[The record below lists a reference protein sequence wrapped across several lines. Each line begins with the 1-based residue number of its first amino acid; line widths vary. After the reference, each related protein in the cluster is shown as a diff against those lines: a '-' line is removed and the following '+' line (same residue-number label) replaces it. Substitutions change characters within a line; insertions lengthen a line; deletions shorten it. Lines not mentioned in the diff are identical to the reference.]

1 MVGRV
6 GRALGPSAYRHKS
19 ASLVSRVLCENAAL
33 QDKSLLLSAAN
44 RAGFW
49 TEVVKLLSRQTL
61 GGAAAVMMMI
71 EGSPRRLKNEVRVRD
86 GLKKRPRV

>member
-1 MVGRV
+1 M

-33 QDKSLLLSAAN
+33 QDKSLQLSAAN

-49 TEVVKLLSRQTL
+49 NEVVKVLSRQTL
-61 GGAAAVMMMI
+61 GGPAAVMVMI
-71 EGSPRRLKNEVRVRD
+71 EGSPSRLKNEVSVVLQEKTR
-86 GLKKRPRV
+86 KPR